1 MIEVRRYGAAG
12 PTVIAIHG
20 GPGAP
25 GSMAPLARGL
35 AGEFVVL
42 EPLQRPSGGE
52 PLTVAQH
59 VADLHE
65 VVESLGGGVRPALV
79 GSSWGAMLALAYAA
93 EYPERAA
100 AIVAIGSGTLDPA
113 ARARMHELLAERR
126 ALDFDASYT
135 FERCDGDGGVDG
147 ARAGDEGAFDTRA
160 NQETWNDMLRLQA
173 AGVYPAAF
181 AAIRA
186 PVLMLHGAYD
196 PHPGTMIRDGLAPF
210 IPQLE
215 YREWERCGHY
225 PWLEKHAREDFY
237 RTLRAWLH
245 AHG

>member
-1 MIEVRRYGAAG
+1 MR
-12 PTVIAIHG
+12 
-20 GPGAP
+20 
-25 GSMAPLARGL
+25 AR
-35 AGEFVVL
+35 
-42 EPLQRPSGGE
+42 
-52 PLTVAQH
+52 
-59 VADLHE
+59 
-65 VVESLGGGVRPALV
+65 
-79 GSSWGAMLALAYAA
+79 
-93 EYPERAA
+93 
-100 AIVAIGSGTLDPA
+100 AIGSGTFDPA

-147 ARAGDEGAFDTRA
+147 TRAGDEGAFDTRA

-225 PWLEKHAREDFY
+225 PWLEKHARDDFY